1 MTGVERV
8 SSWPFRAICAAVLVY
23 VLLRPVGHPE
33 ILYPAL
39 ALLAVASAGALL
51 IGRRWASQEVVAVAI
66 IVVSAGLIAAAVG
79 AGNPGMSQ
87 HVLVW
92 VGAPLLY
99 ASWALGADE
108 RMLRTVLAAI
118 AWATVALSVLILLF
132 VGAQFGL
139 PAIVPQWL
147 IEETNGGFN
156 IEQGATAIRLYG
168 LSTLAAA
175 APMWVV
181 AALVPSHPLLPP
193 RWLRIVAAA
202 TAVGATLV
210 GGRNAIVLV
219 LLLVPPVVL
228 LWSALARRRGPVR
241 IHPSLPYAVLAVVL
255 ASPWIVT
262 NPALQ
267 RTGQNVLGFFANDGL
282 QSVRVEQADRLVG
295 AWLESPWIGH
305 GLGAIIDGYARSE
318 ARPWNFEL
326 QYHLMLFQFGIVGL
340 LLIALAVTFAV
351 AALVRAAR
359 ARPDMWPVFAV
370 AIAAGLGMSLANAS
384 NPYLQ
389 APGHMWSIWLPL
401 MAANVALA
409 SRRPTDLTVP
419 TADRRSLAG

>member
-1 MTGVERV
+1 MERV
-8 SSWPFRAICAAVLVY
+8 SSWPFRAVCAVVLVY
-23 VLLRPVGHPE
+23 VLMRPVGHPE

-39 ALLAVASAGALL
+39 ALLAVASAAAVV

-66 IVVSAGLIAAAVG
+66 LVVIAGLIAAFVG
-79 AGNPGMSQ
+79 AGNPGMTQ

-92 VGAPLLY
+92 VGAPLLF
-99 ASWALGADE
+99 AAWALGADE
-108 RMLRTVLAAI
+108 RMLRTVLSAI
-118 AWATVALSVLILLF
+118 AWATVTLSVLILLF

-139 PAIVPQWL
+139 PQVVPQWL
-147 IEETNGGFN
+147 IEEGGGGFN

-181 AALVPSHPLLPP
+181 AAFVPPHPLLPP
-193 RWLRIVAAA
+193 RWLRIVAAG

-219 LLLVPPVVL
+219 LVLVPLAVL
-228 LWSALARRRGPVR
+228 GWTALARRRGPRR
-241 IHPSLPYAVLAVVL
+241 IHPLLPYAGLLCILAI
-255 ASPWIVT
+255 PWIAS

-267 RTGQNVLGFFANDGL
+267 RTWNNLVGFFADDGS
-282 QSVRVEQADRLVG
+282 QPDRVIQADRLIT

-305 GLGAIIDGYARSE
+305 GLGAVIDGYSRSE

-340 LLIALAVTFAV
+340 LILGLAAALAVV
-351 AALVRAAR
+351 ALVRATR

-370 AIAAGLGMSLANAS
+370 TIAGGLAMSIANAS

-389 APGHMWSIWLPL
+389 APGHMWAIWLPL

-409 SRRPTDLTVP
+409 SRRPTDLTVSK
-419 TADRRSLAG
+419 TGRLALAR